1 MHMYKV
7 VVVDDEPIIV
17 EGMTRTIDWEKWNC
31 EVVSATY
38 SGQEGMDAV
47 RKYRPN
53 ILFTDISMPGLD
65 GLSMIAGLK
74 SEFEDM
80 EISILTG
87 IRILTMP
94 RRRFSLG

>member
-31 EVVSATY
+31 EVVSAAY

-53 ILFTDISMPGLD
+53 IH
-65 GLSMIAGLK
+65 AWV
-74 SEFEDM
+74 
-80 EISILTG
+80 
-87 IRILTMP
+87 
-94 RRRFSLG
+94 RRFIHDCRFKIGI